1 VWQGSTCEKIL
12 LYAGSL
18 RSRRKRQGSHEF
30 HRYEGQNVIL
40 HVDAEEGE
48 GELPKAARGRRL
60 AQYNFCMERKIF
72 WAVFIVLG
80 LLADFILPL
89 WWALGATIPILF
101 IAWWVAYRS
110 DWF

>member
-1 VWQGSTCEKIL
+1 VWQGSTCVRNSPLRWQSAEPAEK
-12 LYAGSL
+12 A
-18 RSRRKRQGSHEF
+18 GSHEF
-30 HRYEGQNVIL
+30 RRYEGQNVIL
-40 HVDAEEGE
+40 HADAEEGE
-48 GELPKAARGRRL
+48 GELPKAARRRL
-60 AQYNFCMERKIF
+60 FAQYNFCMERKIF